1 MCIYIYSFEKEER
14 IEGKEQWREF
24 IFGAGGKRCPWSL
37 NGWWPFASLQHSG
50 ATCYLKLFQG
60 KKQMKRKK
68 RGHLDYKMESV
79 NKRHFQGT
87 TFNCWETIHYSTS
100 TIRVIYRGGGGTGER
115 LTLLPVSQMAQTSYV
130 CQIKSFFYP
139 FSANCT
145 EGLGPLQRQ
154 VSQHSLLSSIQLQ
167 I

>member
-1 MCIYIYSFEKEER
+1 MEGIHFWSRRKEVPLIAEWVMTFCLLTALR
-14 IEGKEQWREF
+14 GNLLPQ
-24 IFGAGGKRCPWSL
+24 AVS
-37 NGWWPFASLQHSG
+37 
-50 ATCYLKLFQG
+50 
-60 KKQMKRKK
+60 RKK
-68 RGHLDYKMESV
+68 NKWKEKKGHLDYKMESV